1 MRNLYTA
8 IRTQTRPTNL
18 NSLSL
23 VIICQPPL
31 ASCGH
36 TLGGNSGT
44 SGWPALSEG
53 QLKDVAHGW
62 SATLVQDGRALL
74 PV

>member
-53 QLKDVAHGW
+53 QLKDVAP
-62 SATLVQDGRALL
+62 AAL
-74 PV
+74 